1 MNDNEPES
9 TNNKVVLISDLNENA
24 ADHKYAKQ
32 NMIDAIETAKTM
44 MLEMEELA
52 RSSQHPGAYRVY
64 NEMFSKFIDANKAI
78 MENNLIKAKLD
89 NSITKDQTPQTV
101 NNNLFVGTT
110 TQLQDKLEKKIQAMM
125 NKIDKKEDDA

>member
-1 MNDNEPES
+1 
-9 TNNKVVLISDLNENA
+9 
-24 ADHKYAKQ
+24 
-32 NMIDAIETAKTM
+32 
-44 MLEMEELA
+44 
-52 RSSQHPGAYRVY
+52 
-64 NEMFSKFIDANKAI
+64 MFSKFIDANKAI
-78 MENNLIKAKLD
+78 MENNFIKAKLD

>member
-9 TNNKVVLISDLNENA
+9 NNKIVLITDMNENA
-24 ADHKYAKQ
+24 SDHKYAKQ

-78 MENNLIKAKLD
+78 MENNLIKSKLD
-89 NSITKDQTPQTV
+89 NSVPKDQIPQQVT
-101 NNNLFVGTT
+101 NNLFVGTT
-110 TQLQDKLEKKIQAMM
+110 AQLQDKLEKKLQSMVS
-125 NKIDKKEDDA
+125 KIEDKDKDA